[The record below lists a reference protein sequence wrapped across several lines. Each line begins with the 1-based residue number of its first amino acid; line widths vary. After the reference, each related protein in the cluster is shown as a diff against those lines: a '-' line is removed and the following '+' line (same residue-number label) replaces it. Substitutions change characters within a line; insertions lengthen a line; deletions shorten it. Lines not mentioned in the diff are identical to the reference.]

1 MEASLDA
8 SLVKY
13 KSKNLYFKG
22 STWSDI
28 RDRLSVTKIDSKNLR
43 EREREMKT
51 KGGYPLRHKDLE
63 NLGVCVKANQLHCD
77 KMQQV

>member
-22 STWSDI
+22 STWCDI

-43 EREREMKT
+43 ERERE
-51 KGGYPLRHKDLE
+51 RERDE
-63 NLGVCVKANQLHCD
+63 NERRLSTSPQRPRKSRRVRESESTAL
-77 KMQQV
+77 

>member
-13 KSKNLYFKG
+13 KSKNLCFKG
-22 STWSDI
+22 STWCDI
-28 RDRLSVTKIDSKNLR
+28 RDRLSVTKTESKKFKR

-51 KGGYPLRHKDLE
+51 KGGYPLRHKHLE
-63 NLGVCVKANQLHCD
+63 NLGACVKANDTL
-77 KMQQV
+77 